1 MGDAILFT
9 ICTIVK
15 SEGYAF
21 PGRRVEGN
29 SGKQRGKSDAGR
41 AEREFPSSKLGKL
54 KTRGLLNHQFN
65 CLFII
70 HRLLHSLRIP
80 FQLNQIKS
88 TNCHLIILIFIRS
101 VTLLLDQIL
110 LRILHQSPFS
120 SSLVQQVPFPRASLV
135 LVLFAD
141 GKVQSQPNN
150 DTQEQDHEETD
161 DQQWLLQHH
170 DS

>member
-41 AEREFPSSKLGKL
+41 VEREFPSSKRLQGKL

-65 CLFII
+65 FII
-70 HRLLHSLRIP
+70 HRLLHSLLIP
-80 FQLNQIKS
+80 FQLNQI
-88 TNCHLIILIFIRS
+88 
-101 VTLLLDQIL
+101 
-110 LRILHQSPFS
+110 HQLSSYNSYLYSLCDSPFRSDS
-120 SSLVQQVPFPRASLV
+120 SSHSSSIFFPRPHWCSKFHPHASLV

-150 DTQEQDHEETD
+150 DTQEQDHEEAD

-170 DS
+170 HS

>member
-54 KTRGLLNHQFN
+54 KTRGLLNHHSVQVY
-65 CLFII
+65 LFSPPPTFTS
-70 HRLLHSLRIP
+70 HP
-80 FQLNQIKS
+80 FSIKSNQIHQYLS
-88 TNCHLIILIFIRS
+88 SYNSYLYSLCDSPFRS
-101 VTLLLDQIL
+101 DSSSHSSSISVLVLTGAA
-110 LRILHQSPFS
+110 SPFS
-120 SSLVQQVPFPRASLV
+120 ACLPSPCALC
-135 LVLFAD
+135 
-141 GKVQSQPNN
+141 
-150 DTQEQDHEETD
+150 
-161 DQQWLLQHH
+161 
-170 DS
+170 